1 MRASRRAKTRLECET
16 LEDRVTPATL
26 TWTGA
31 VDGLWS
37 HVGNWTTTDV
47 THPVPQNGDAVVL
60 PAGALNRTQSDDLG
74 QLTLSSITF
83 NDIGYNLSGS
93 LIDLGNISVAPAGL
107 MTGGDSIANDLVF
120 VVTAPSDQ
128 ATIDLG
134 SARELLSLGG
144 SVEVAGAGTLTV
156 TSGGAGA
163 ALGVANL
170 AVLATATLSI
180 QNTNATIFGQAAI
193 YGVFAISGNSRVDI
207 APAAI
212 VADAGTVSVN
222 AGASLYI
229 AGLVDVEA
237 QNGTGGVLTNN
248 GGLVLVES
256 SGSLYV
262 AVRIDNISGE
272 LYIAGLTV
280 LEQGS
285 LLTQQTSAAFTVVA
299 PGGELY
305 VAWDM
310 IGNNGAQLYV
320 FGQVVVANN
329 GNDGIGFYQY
339 DGTIAIEAGG
349 ALYAYGLVAIEANS
363 ALYDYGTLALEPNG
377 YLYSA
382 DLVVIEQGGVF
393 YDYGTFANFGTYYN
407 FGHQIGG

>member
-163 ALGVANL
+163 ALGVA
-170 AVLATATLSI
+170 
-180 QNTNATIFGQAAI
+180 
-193 YGVFAISGNSRVDI
+193 
-207 APAAI
+207 
-212 VADAGTVSVN
+212 
-222 AGASLYI
+222 
-229 AGLVDVEA
+229 
-237 QNGTGGVLTNN
+237 
-248 GGLVLVES
+248 
-256 SGSLYV
+256 
-262 AVRIDNISGE
+262 
-272 LYIAGLTV
+272 
-280 LEQGS
+280 
-285 LLTQQTSAAFTVVA
+285 
-299 PGGELY
+299 
-305 VAWDM
+305 
-310 IGNNGAQLYV
+310 
-320 FGQVVVANN
+320 
-329 GNDGIGFYQY
+329 
-339 DGTIAIEAGG
+339 
-349 ALYAYGLVAIEANS
+349 
-363 ALYDYGTLALEPNG
+363 
-377 YLYSA
+377 
-382 DLVVIEQGGVF
+382 
-393 YDYGTFANFGTYYN
+393 
-407 FGHQIGG
+407 